1 MDSAMA
7 RPTLLILSFL
17 VTLAACGP
25 VEDTRPGQPVAHRQ
39 AAFKE
44 LLKSFEPMGV
54 MLREEQFDAKRF
66 KTLSDQFLSRRD
78 SPWQYFGPDTNYPP
92 SKSRPEVWS
101 DNAKFD
107 DLRKEFLKAGDEL
120 AKAAETGDKT
130 KVDAAYKTVY
140 DSCKRCHKD
149 FKDK

>member
-1 MDSAMA
+1 MDFAMA
-7 RPTLLILSFL
+7 RPTLLILPFL
-17 VTLAACGP
+17 LTLAACGQ

-44 LLKSFEPMGV
+44 LLKSFEPMGI
-54 MLREEQFDAKRF
+54 MLREEQFDAKR
-66 KTLSDQFLSRRD
+66 DG
-78 SPWQYFGPDTNYPP
+78 PWQYFGPDTNYPP

-120 AKAAETGDKT
+120 AKAAETGDKA